1 MENFKNIF
9 IIKNLKIELKLKKK
23 NYFSNLSK
31 ITKFM
36 IVGNILNLLLKY
48 NS

>member
-23 NYFSNLSK
+23 IIFLIYQKLQNL
-31 ITKFM
+31 
-36 IVGNILNLLLKY
+36 
-48 NS
+48 